1 MPGRTAYKVILLFGM
16 LFSGGLI
23 PTFMIYKS
31 LGLLNKFAVLIVP
44 LAINIFHTI
53 IVLNFFRGISPEMAE
68 AAEVDGASHL
78 DVLFRIYLPL
88 SMPALVTVGLFA
100 AMQHW
105 NAWFDGLVYITQR
118 TGWPLQSYVYSLVRT
133 GSADAE
139 AVWGTLGQVSNL
151 TPQGLAGAI
160 LLFSALP
167 IFIIYPFIQRYFL
180 TGLTLGA
187 VKE

>member
-88 SMPALVTVGLFA
+88 SMPALVTVVSLRRCSIGTP
-100 AMQHW
+100 
-105 NAWFDGLVYITQR
+105 GS
-118 TGWPLQSYVYSLVRT
+118 TGWSTSR
-133 GSADAE
+133 SARDGHCKATF
-139 AVWGTLGQVSNL
+139 TLW
-151 TPQGLAGAI
+151 
-160 LLFSALP
+160 
-167 IFIIYPFIQRYFL
+167 
-180 TGLTLGA
+180 
-187 VKE
+187 